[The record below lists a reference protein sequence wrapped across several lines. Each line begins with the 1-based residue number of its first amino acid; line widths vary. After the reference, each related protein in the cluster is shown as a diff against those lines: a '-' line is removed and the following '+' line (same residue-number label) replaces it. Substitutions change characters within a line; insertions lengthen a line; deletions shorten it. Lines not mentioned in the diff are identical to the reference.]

1 MDSSRNILAEDDYA
15 SRIRRPFAMGG
26 SSCSPV
32 WLDVPCLPPPE
43 TVLRIRIPDASSRDS
58 QRVWRFLVVG
68 WLLHG
73 RLREEAAVSIAFY
86 IGFLLCGAV
95 GSVFGMIGGFFIWRR
110 VRRPLASA

>member
-1 MDSSRNILAEDDYA
+1 MLPVFVGLLLWVVLLVLLFGLTFLVFHPL
-15 SRIRRPFAMGG
+15 RRFFGFVFLTPLLGTLSAFGG
-26 SSCSPV
+26 
-32 WLDVPCLPPPE
+32 
-43 TVLRIRIPDASSRDS
+43 
-58 QRVWRFLVVG
+58 FLVVG

-95 GSVFGMIGGFFIWRR
+95 GSVLGMIGGFFIWRR